1 MSFFSSIAKTCLFG
15 SGIVLLS
22 NFSNNNG
29 FLVILKGFKF
39 GSADRL
45 SYSFLGLNFEKNKTK
60 IIYLWLHTI
69 FIFYFDKRRKKRNCW
84 KEFKKWSSQAKK
96 HIFLVLS
103 MDSWS
108 CKKNVGHKWENNM
121 ERKSFCSCS
130 ALCVQFFFSP
140 GPKSQQVKSINIH
153 HFRAK

>member
-1 MSFFSSIAKTCLFG
+1 MVA
-15 SGIVLLS
+15 
-22 NFSNNNG
+22 
-29 FLVILKGFKF
+29 
-39 GSADRL
+39 
-45 SYSFLGLNFEKNKTK
+45 Y
-60 IIYLWLHTI
+60 YLY
-69 FIFYFDKRRKKRNCW
+69 FYFDKRRKKRNCW

-153 HFRAK
+153 HYRGQIKKGVKRAGAYTTFSYNKGERRGLQIWSLWVWKNLTFLLNQTGLSPFVSFLLF